1 MAYGFVL
8 LYLLASM
15 NLPLGD
21 HSDHNDQGYC
31 NDCGHRSDYGH
42 HNNHGDNAT
51 MQDVRG
57 RPADNG
63 KICIW
68 EYPMKE
74 YPIEE
79 YPIEE
84 YPIEEYPIE
93 EYSIEEYII
102 NKKEFCYY
110 SAISIYFIRL

>member
-1 MAYGFVL
+1 
-8 LYLLASM
+8 
-15 NLPLGD
+15 
-21 HSDHNDQGYC
+21 
-31 NDCGHRSDYGH
+31 
-42 HNNHGDNAT
+42 

-68 EYPMKE
+68 EYPMK
-74 YPIEE
+74 E